1 MFKKIVFHAEKTYAN
16 EEGREILVL
25 QKEVVKIN
33 GCTMFMGN
41 NIF

>member
-1 MFKKIVFHAEKTYAN
+1 MFKKIVFHAEKAYAN
-16 EEGREILVL
+16 EEGREIVVL

-33 GCTMFMGN
+33 GCTMFMAN